1 MVISF
6 EVDLAVADK
15 TLPIIWDKPDSPGI
29 KIPLYHKT
37 LLQLMDYAGEI
48 SGIIVPGVMPDQIE
62 YEVNKMLDHIRLLDN
77 EKVNKLPIGV
87 IDCTD
92 DVLEKLYSHD
102 DVEPFP
108 DKEIDSF
115 SNNLLEDNKLQK
127 VIDHIGNE
135 KPYAEH
141 HGLANEWGQYRLL
154 SQLNQNGEFDDD
166 LNEIRQ
172 NLSEVRYFKK
182 LLLNEKKELTI
193 NSVNDRFNTLLNSLR
208 KIKLNVAIIDDKVK
222 YGWDKA
228 YGAMLANSQ
237 ITCFDEVS
245 KKFNE
250 NNSSDF
256 DLIILDLRLKE
267 EVSHDDSEI
276 FGIENL
282 SGIELLKK
290 IKKCDPSV
298 PVIMCTASN
307 KSWSYDTAINAGA
320 DGFWTKE
327 SPDFGMS
334 LVYRFN
340 NTVDLLKTVDKV
352 LSWSRDIRPLYKGLN
367 KIYDN
372 VSVINVVVGE
382 SVQKK
387 INIVYSQLHSQK
399 SKFIEK
405 NYGKSGLVT
414 AYLAICSLVNDAIS
428 YFREK
433 DNGIFYLVVG
443 EHEYEFCEKLEKE
456 KCKQFIIC
464 DDVIDL
470 IKIDKTESFYG
481 YNPIKENYFFPE
493 RPFIY
498 FLLEKLEIGHLRSKY
513 SRLTKIRNHLD
524 IIHSKSMPENFDQD
538 FDLELKHLYQ
548 MLNIF
553 HFIFVRCELENQYEA
568 D

>member
-372 VSVINVVVGE
+372 
-382 SVQKK
+382 
-387 INIVYSQLHSQK
+387 
-399 SKFIEK
+399 
-405 NYGKSGLVT
+405 
-414 AYLAICSLVNDAIS
+414 
-428 YFREK
+428 YF
-433 DNGIFYLVVG
+433 
-443 EHEYEFCEKLEKE
+443 
-456 KCKQFIIC
+456 
-464 DDVIDL
+464 
-470 IKIDKTESFYG
+470 
-481 YNPIKENYFFPE
+481 
-493 RPFIY
+493 
-498 FLLEKLEIGHLRSKY
+498 
-513 SRLTKIRNHLD
+513 
-524 IIHSKSMPENFDQD
+524 
-538 FDLELKHLYQ
+538 YQ
-548 MLNIF
+548 MF
-553 HFIFVRCELENQYEA
+553 SCQEF
-568 D
+568 